1 MAACLF
7 ITGFVEDA
15 VRMLAG
21 TFFDSE
27 VFLYLNAVA
36 LKTYTTCENSAE
48 IRTAQQGFLDDAAER
63 KQEKDV
69 RQAER
74 REEETRRNG
83 YMDGMMDLP
92 PIESD
97 EMSMRMATTRSIKFR
112 K

>member
-7 ITGFVEDA
+7 ITGFVEDGGWNLFL
-15 VRMLAG
+15 V
-21 TFFDSE
+21 FYSE
-27 VFLYLNAVA
+27 VFLSLKAVA
-36 LKTYTTCENSAE
+36 LRTYTNCENSAE
-48 IRTAQQGFLDDAAER
+48 IRTAQQGFQDDAAER

-74 REEETRRNG
+74 TEEEARRNG
-83 YMDGMMDLP
+83 YIDGMMDLP

-97 EMSMRMATTRSIKFR
+97 EMSMSMATTRRIKFR